1 MKKNIPIIILCGGRG
16 KRLGKITKKIPK
28 PLIKIKKKVLLEQK
42 LDYYQKIG
50 IKDFY
55 ICIGYKGYLIQKY
68 LSNYPAKISY
78 SSLKPSAGILERV
91 SKVLNKIKTPAIIS
105 YGDTLA
111 KIELKKL
118 YNYHLNSKALM
129 TIVVSSIQ
137 NPFGIVKWNSNKKVI
152 KFKEKPI
159 QNHFIGYAVISH
171 KILDI
176 IPKKILRMND
186 GLGMV
191 KAIQYLSNKKKV
203 NIFKFEGLQITVNSI
218 NDLENAKAKSNKYFT
233 F

>member
-42 LDYYQKIG
+42 LDYYQKNG
-50 IKDFY
+50 IKNFH
-55 ICIGYKGYLIQKY
+55 ICTGYKGNLIKKH

-78 SSLKPSAGILERV
+78 SHLNPSAGILKRI
-91 SKVLNKIKTPAIIS
+91 SKVLTEIKMPAIIS

-118 YNYHLNSKALM
+118 YNYHIKSKVIM

-137 NPFGIVKWNSNKKVI
+137 NPFGIVKWNKNKKVI
-152 KFKEKPI
+152 KFKEKPT
-159 QNHFIGYAVISH
+159 QSHFIGYAVISH
-171 KILDI
+171 KILDF
-176 IPKKILRMND
+176 IPKKITNMKD
-186 GLGMV
+186 GQGLV
-191 KAIQYLSNKKKV
+191 KAIQSLSLKKKV
-203 NIFKFEGLQITVNSI
+203 NIFRFEGLQLTVNSI
-218 NDLENAKAKSNKYFT
+218 NDLREAKIKSNKYFT